1 MDEFRFG
8 REEASVT
15 PTNTFYFVEIS
26 HWLLPFSTRLT
37 LVPSLLFLFY
47 ADGEIGGN
55 IPSSRFHTRTTIR
68 PYFFV
73 SFHCPIKALMTHWTE
88 GIDST
93 QKADAKQKNDSW
105 IIDYTLSSRSHFELK
120 VRSKF
125 HFLQNGISL
134 CFKGTM
140 RRHSLNA
147 NDKLLS
153 TNFHKQKKH
162 YVFSQRSVAWKIP
175 TISL

>member
-37 LVPSLLFLFY
+37 SVPSLLFLFY

-55 IPSSRFHTRTTIR
+55 IPSCRFL

-73 SFHCPIKALMTHWTE
+73 SFHCPIKALMTHHNQFSPFE
-88 GIDST
+88 ST
-93 QKADAKQKNDSW
+93 QKADAKQKKM
-105 IIDYTLSSRSHFELK
+105 IHE
-120 VRSKF
+120 
-125 HFLQNGISL
+125 
-134 CFKGTM
+134 
-140 RRHSLNA
+140 
-147 NDKLLS
+147 
-153 TNFHKQKKH
+153 
-162 YVFSQRSVAWKIP
+162 
-175 TISL
+175 